1 MENEELLNMIQL
13 DPVMPTSRANI
24 QVNSDDEDE
33 DDDPEVLA
41 APRTTRTVDTDIDVS
56 GMFEEAELSQTTQGA
71 GTSVT
76 AQFVSEI
83 TIFD

>member
-33 DDDPEVLA
+33 DDDSEVLA
-41 APRTTRTVDTDIDVS
+41 APRTTRTVDNDIDVS
-56 GMFEEAELSQTTQGA
+56 
-71 GTSVT
+71 VT
-76 AQFVSEI
+76 
-83 TIFD
+83 